1 MRIAIIGTGISG
13 LGAAWLLHKTH
24 DISVYE
30 AQPRL
35 GGHSRTLVVDYD
47 GEQIPVD
54 AGFVVYNNQNYPNLK
69 ALFEQLHVATEPSDM
84 SFAVSTANGE
94 IEWGSDNLNTLFAQ
108 RRNLFR
114 PKFLSTLLN
123 IRRFNQIAP
132 IDLANGV
139 LSGLTLGEYLDH
151 RNFPGIFRSHYLFPM
166 GGAIWSMPAQGMNKF
181 PAESF
186 VAFCQ
191 NHYLMAQKRPRW
203 RTVSGGSH
211 EYVKKITAPFSRKIR
226 IATAVTKI
234 IREPGRVRVCD
245 ATGGM
250 DVYDHVIIAAHADQ
264 TLAMLDNASTQERQI
279 LGEFYYAP
287 NTAYVHRDPAL
298 MPHLKQVWSSWNYL
312 SCGNMQPAVSVSYW
326 MNRLQNIPR
335 DKPLFITLNAP
346 QPPRS
351 ELTFAEIQYEHV
363 QYDLPALNAQHRL
376 AEIQGTGNIWYCGA
390 WTGHGFHED
399 GLASGLAIA
408 ERIGKCT
415 RPWNIAAITSQ
426 AA

>member
-1 MRIAIIGTGISG
+1 MRIAIIGAGISG
-13 LGAAWLLHKTH
+13 LGAAWLLHKAH

-35 GGHSRTLVVDYD
+35 GGHSHTLTIDYD

-69 ALFEQLHVATEPSDM
+69 ALFKQLHVATEPSDM
-84 SFAVSTANGE
+84 SFAVSTANGA

-108 RRNLFR
+108 RRNLFSAR
-114 PKFLSTLLN
+114 FLSTLLH

-139 LSGLTLGEYLDH
+139 LAGRTLGEYLDH
-151 RNFPGIFRSHYLFPM
+151 RNFSDSFRSHYLFPM
-166 GGAIWSMPAQGMNKF
+166 GGAIWSMPLQGMNNF

-186 VAFCQ
+186 VAFCR
-191 NHYLMAQKRPRW
+191 NHYLMAQKCPRW

-211 EYVKKITAPFSRKIR
+211 EYVNKITAPFTRKIR
-226 IATAVTKI
+226 KATAVTKI
-234 IREPGRVRVCD
+234 TRRAGQVRVCD
-245 ATGGM
+245 ATGGE
-250 DVYDHVIIAAHADQ
+250 DVFDHVIVAAHADQ
-264 TLAMLDNASTQERQI
+264 TLAMLGDASAQERHI
-279 LGEFYYAP
+279 LGAFLYAP

-298 MPHLKQVWSSWNYL
+298 MPRLKQVWSSWNYL
-312 SCGNMQPAVSVSYW
+312 SCDNVQPAVSVSYW
-326 MNRLQNIPR
+326 MNRLQNIPHNQ
-335 DKPLFITLNAP
+335 PLFITLNAL
-346 QPPRS
+346 QAPRP
-351 ELTFAEIQYEHV
+351 ELTFAEIQFAHV
-363 QYDLPALNAQHRL
+363 QYDLPALHAQRAL
-376 AEIQGTGNIWYCGA
+376 ADIQGSGNIWYCGA

-408 ERIGKCT
+408 ERIGKCV
-415 RPWNIAAITSQ
+415 RPWDIAAITSQ